1 MSERTWEERQV
12 AKKLR
17 EFVEELI
24 ATEGYRRRDLDW
36 LESLAYHLEG
46 DENALKR
53 MNVGRLVG
61 L

>member
-12 AKKLR
+12 AKKLS

-24 ATEGYRRRDLDW
+24 ATVGYRRRDLDW
-36 LESLAYHLEG
+36 LESLACHLEG